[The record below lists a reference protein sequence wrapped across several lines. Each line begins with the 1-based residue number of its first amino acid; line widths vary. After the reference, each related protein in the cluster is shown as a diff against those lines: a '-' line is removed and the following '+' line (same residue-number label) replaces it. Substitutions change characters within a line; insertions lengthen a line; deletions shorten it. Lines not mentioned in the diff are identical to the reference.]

1 MLKNYFGAT
10 AFTFERKPSG
20 STRESRNLLNFLLG
34 MYWSQRETGR
44 TRVTGLVHSDVV
56 ALGLIGPKVFRIE
69 SLHFCHLRRENASTQ
84 FFFHLFL
91 KKYVSHSLVK
101 NSALS
106 CT

>member
-10 AFTFERKPSG
+10 AFVFERKLSG
-20 STRESRNLLNFLLG
+20 STRESRNLLFFLLG

-44 TRVTGLVHSDVV
+44 TRVTGLVPNDVV
-56 ALGLIGPKVFRIE
+56 VLVLIVPKVLRIE
-69 SLHFCHLRRENASTQ
+69 SLHFYHLRRENASTE

-91 KKYVSHSLVK
+91 EKYVSHSLVK